1 MVIAYLIGAGLS
13 SIIWAVLLSV
23 LTLYVYGTRRQL
35 IIVGAIAVLLWPVT
49 WIAITTAFILGLCKK
64 TSNNVACEL
73 SDLLHENIVDIT
85 YECPSKLVVLLQNG
99 SELRY
104 AIDNDKTRQGPVTV
118 VIQNIPQQGMTTSI
132 IWSREEKWEWLPRK
146 KRTYIFSV
154 HPDNS
159 SPRVTLGGKG
169 HPYLR
174 KQE

>member
-23 LTLYVYGTRRQL
+23 FVMYNYKDRRQL
-35 IIVGAIAVLLWPVT
+35 VIFGTVATVLWPVT
-49 WIAITTAFILGLCKK
+49 WFVIVLTFLVNLYRKVKYNAIG
-64 TSNNVACEL
+64 EL
-73 SDLLHENIVDIT
+73 EELVGEDVVDIT
-85 YECPSKLVVLLQNG
+85 YEYPSKLVVLLQNG

-146 KRTYIFSV
+146 KRTYIFSA

-159 SPRVTLGGKG
+159 SPRVTLVGKG